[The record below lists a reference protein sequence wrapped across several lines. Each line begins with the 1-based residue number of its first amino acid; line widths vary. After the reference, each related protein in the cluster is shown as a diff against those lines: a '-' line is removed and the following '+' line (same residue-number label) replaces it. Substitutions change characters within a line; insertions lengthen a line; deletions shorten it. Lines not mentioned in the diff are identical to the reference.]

1 MKFKSKIRLSVIVL
15 GFSSIFIQVILLRE
29 FLSVFYGNELV
40 MGIVLANCMLLTG
53 SGAYLGK
60 FFPKLKK
67 QFRVILFFQILFT
80 VLPVITILSL
90 DIWRTVLFPYG
101 SMPGLMEILWSSF
114 LLQLPFCL
122 VNGFLFTA
130 YNSML
135 SEFTGKNKA
144 SSVYALEAFG
154 SVLGGIVMNF
164 IFLWIFGIFTSLQLL
179 MILNFLT
186 IILYINSIPGKII
199 KIVIPVLAVIVVF
212 IVLSLDLQGFTEK
225 LLFRDQKVI
234 FNRSTPYG
242 TVVVTK
248 NAGQLNYFEN
258 GLPLFSSGNEI
269 FNEELVHFP
278 MIQRAHPEKI
288 LMISGG
294 ISGTLKEI
302 KKYKPRRIDYA
313 ELNPALIET
322 GKKYSVSFDDPLIHV
337 YNKDGRRFL
346 SETSERYDVVIINL
360 PEPSTIQIN
369 RYYTREFFIKV
380 KDKLSRDGVI
390 SLSLPPTEDYV
401 SSTAA
406 KLNSSLFYTLNSVFK
421 KVLILPG
428 QKNYFLASDS
438 ELTTGIAG
446 LIDYRGIQ
454 TKYVNRYYL
463 DDELLKDR
471 SSFIRQHLT
480 KNDGINEDFRPLT
493 YFLQINYWTTYFKIN
508 YVILFALF
516 LVVLI
521 LIFLSLNKISF
532 GLFTG
537 GFTASSLEILI
548 LIAFQVIYGYVFR
561 MAGIIIMLFMAGL
574 ATGAFIWK
582 RIYPR
587 WSSKSY
593 IHIQLTIG
601 LFSMGFPFIILFL
614 NAVVLHEWF
623 IHIIFY
629 LLTLFISLFI
639 GIEYGLASVIRQ
651 QNFATIAAK
660 NYSADL
666 FGSAMGAIITTILL
680 FPLLGLIWTCF
691 VLALLNVISA
701 LFFHLLEK
709 E

>member
-1 MKFKSKIRLSVIVL
+1 MKFQRNIRLSVIVL

-40 MGIVLANCMLLTG
+40 MGIVLANWMLLTG

-60 FFPKLKK
+60 FFPKLKE
-67 QFRVILFFQILFT
+67 QFRVILFLQVLFAVLPLIT
-80 VLPVITILSL
+80 VLGL
-90 DIWRTVLFPYG
+90 DLWKTVLFPYG
-101 SMPGLMEILWSSF
+101 SMPGLVEILWSSF

-130 YNSML
+130 YSSML
-135 SEFTGKNKA
+135 SEFTSQNKA
-144 SSVYALEAFG
+144 GSVYALEALG

-164 IFLWIFGIFTSLQLL
+164 IFLWIFGTFTSLKVL
-179 MILNFLT
+179 MILNFMA
-186 IILYINSIPGKII
+186 IILYIHSIPGRIM
-199 KIVIPVLAVIVVF
+199 KIVVPVLAVILVI
-212 IVLSLDLQGFTEK
+212 IVLVLDLHGFAEK

-234 FNRSTPYG
+234 MDRPTPYG
-242 TVVVTK
+242 TVVITE

-269 FNEELVHFP
+269 FNEEEVHFP
-278 MIQRAHPEKI
+278 MIQRPHPEKI

-302 KKYKPRRIDYA
+302 KKYKPLRIDYA

-322 GKKYSVSFDDPLIHV
+322 GKKYSISFDDPLIHV

-380 KDKLSRDGVI
+380 KDKLSRGGII

-401 SSTAA
+401 SLTAA
-406 KLNSSLFYTLNSVFK
+406 KLNSSLYYTLNTVFK
-421 KVLILPG
+421 NVLILPG

-438 ELTTGIAG
+438 TLTTAIAG
-446 LIDYRGIQ
+446 MITWRGIQ

-471 SSFIRQHLT
+471 SSFIRQHLA
-480 KNDGINEDFRPLT
+480 KAEGINEDFRPLT

-508 YVILFALF
+508 YVILLVLF
-516 LVVLI
+516 LVVL
-521 LIFLSLNKISF
+521 LLMFLSLNKISI

-601 LFSMGFPFIILFL
+601 LFSMGFPFIILYL
-614 NAVVLHEWF
+614 NAVILPEWF
-623 IHIIFY
+623 IHILFY
-629 LLTLFISLFI
+629 LLTVFISLFI
-639 GIEYGLASVIRQ
+639 GIEYSLASVIREQ
-651 QNFATIAAK
+651 KISTIAAK

-691 VLALLNVISA
+691 VLALLNFISA
-701 LFFHLLEK
+701 FIFHLFD
-709 E
+709 